1 MLIAAEV
8 FIPLRLFFVLL
19 LFDTG
24 QARIWRWLPQSACQ
38 SEFSKNSDWRK
49 QYGVQQ
55 SQIRKEMAALERSRG
70 KTATEFR
77 GQRKRHRNAP
87 CSRLGDF

>member
-1 MLIAAEV
+1 MAYNK
-8 FIPLRLFFVLL
+8 
-19 LFDTG
+19 
-24 QARIWRWLPQSACQ
+24 AR
-38 SEFSKNSDWRK
+38 
-49 QYGVQQ
+49 
-55 SQIRKEMAALERSRG
+55 EMAALERSRG